1 MATKWE
7 GKSKGTVLGYKIFVF
22 FIKNLGLTAAYILLV
37 PVALY
42 YLLFSVKST
51 KALFYYF
58 NKNHY
63 I

>member
-22 FIKNLGLTAAYILLV
+22 FIKNLGLTAAYILLA

-42 YLLFSVKST
+42 YL
-51 KALFYYF
+51 
-58 NKNHY
+58 
-63 I
+63 